1 MTDEQKLAHAIGYLR
16 GISAILWNLDG
27 EKRNVDFSVDEAVY
41 YDEQVDVLER
51 AILKEGSDEAGQTT

>member
-27 EKRNVDFSVDEAVY
+27 EKHNIDFSCEEAAY
-41 YDEQVDVLER
+41 YDMQVDALAK
-51 AILKEGSDEAGQTT
+51 AILKEGGDD

>member
-27 EKRNVDFSVDEAVY
+27 EKRNVDFSVDEAAY
-41 YDEQVDVLER
+41 YDMQVDVLAR
-51 AILKEGSDEAGQTT
+51 AILKEGGDGLDAS

>member
-27 EKRNVDFSVDEAVY
+27 EKRNVDLSCEEAAY
-41 YDEQVDVLER
+41 YDTQVDVL
-51 AILKEGSDEAGQTT
+51 AKALLKEGGDD

>member
-27 EKRNVDFSVDEAVY
+27 EMHNVDFSCEEAAY
-41 YDEQVDVLER
+41 YDAQVDVLAE
-51 AILKEGSDEAGQTT
+51 ALLKEGGDD